1 MSAIQARIKAFESLG
16 TESTSQ
22 TASRKPPVSLYET
35 EEDIPNVSHVS
46 DGTPARQSSLNVD
59 EKADE
64 DARSLAVG
72 SITSDF
78 VKVSPPRSR
87 PPPLPP
93 RKGSENSASSSGSG
107 QGGID
112 VGSFKSVSS
121 TSSIPKGPPTPR
133 PIPLKS
139 IGRNSP
145 SNGSSS
151 SLAVQVRGHQHA
163 VSTSSFHSVSLSEQ
177 EYHEKDESEVGLGG
191 SYEAVSPHASSVFTM
206 VDRSSSVMS
215 SPALS
220 AVSLGPP
227 ALPPRPSPSPSAL
240 GTSTLTLV
248 EPPLSHPA
256 IPVPYAVRKVPPPP
270 PSGLQSN
277 RSLRGTHRPPPLENI
292 SRNSPRSSMTSMTG
306 AINSPLG
313 SSHYSSEEKRS
324 STSTSASNFNAR
336 SMAKSKRPPPPPP
349 AARARYEA
357 VFDAN
362 IRAQQEWL
370 RAGGPGAKRLSSTR
384 RAVGWRG
391 TSVDLTTTDVQTI
404 GEVSGGQEQQ
414 LSGSVIKLIW
424 RCSKL
429 PRSTLKAIWDECD
442 TAKKGSLNKQAFVA
456 GMWRIDNELL
466 AAASIRTPSAT
477 PFRGPA
483 KVS

>member
-220 AVSLGPP
+220 A
-227 ALPPRPSPSPSAL
+227 
-240 GTSTLTLV
+240 T
-248 EPPLSHPA
+248 
-256 IPVPYAVRKVPPPP
+256 
-270 PSGLQSN
+270 
-277 RSLRGTHRPPPLENI
+277 PPLENI

-429 PRSTLKAIWDECD
+429 PRSTLKAIW
-442 TAKKGSLNKQAFVA
+442 
-456 GMWRIDNELL
+456 
-466 AAASIRTPSAT
+466 
-477 PFRGPA
+477 
-483 KVS
+483 